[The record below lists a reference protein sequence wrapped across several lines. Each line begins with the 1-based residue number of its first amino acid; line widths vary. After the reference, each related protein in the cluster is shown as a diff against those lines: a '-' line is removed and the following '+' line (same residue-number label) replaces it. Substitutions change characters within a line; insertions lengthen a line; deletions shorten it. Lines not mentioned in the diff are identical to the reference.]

1 MSGGTSSGSGSIAG
15 GGTSLN
21 AITTAVDTLDWP
33 RVEKAW
39 PAPAEWVLETLRLQK
54 HNTCVYMCCPEI
66 RHATPPFALQRSRH
80 FRRAASRLLV
90 VWAAWACCRDPGRY
104 YDRLR
109 VGVRVYPNPTLS
121 QPCGVCVDAGLFA
134 LHPEQQSRDEPW
146 GF

>member
-66 RHATPPFALQRSRH
+66 RKATPPFALQLPPFPAGGEPPPGGLGGLGLLQRP
-80 FRRAASRLLV
+80 RAVLRQ
-90 VWAAWACCRDPGRY
+90 AARWR
-104 YDRLR
+104 
-109 VGVRVYPNPTLS
+109 
-121 QPCGVCVDAGLFA
+121 QGL
-134 LHPEQQSRDEPW
+134 P
-146 GF
+146 